1 MAENRSILITGCSS
15 GIGEAAAR
23 IMNRRGWR
31 VFATARKPDDVERL
45 AAEGLDAHHLDYEDR
60 DSIAACASHV
70 LEATGGKLYAVFHNG
85 AYGQPGAIEDLKPDV
100 LRTQFEANFFGWH
113 DLTHRLLPA
122 MRTNGR
128 GRIVLCSSV
137 LGLVPLPFRGAYV
150 ASKYALEGWGE
161 TLALELDGTGIR
173 VSLIE
178 PGPIRTKFDDN
189 ARAAFH
195 ANVDMEASRHKHV
208 YAARLAASQ
217 DDGPATRFRL
227 EADDVVDKLIDAVE
241 RDRPK
246 LRYFVTTPT
255 YLLDGLK
262 RVLPNRAMHRVL
274 KQIGRAETRTAKRT

>member
-1 MAENRSILITGCSS
+1 MDGTRSILITGCSS

-23 IMNRRGWR
+23 TMKKRGWR
-31 VFATARKPDDVERL
+31 VFATARKPEDVARL
-45 AAEGLDAHHLDYEDR
+45 AGEGLEAIALDYGDG
-60 DSIAACASHV
+60 DSIKACADHV
-70 LEATGGKLYAVFHNG
+70 LEATEGRLFAVFHNG

-113 DLTHRLLPA
+113 DLTHRLLPP
-122 MRTNGR
+122 MRRNAR

-161 TLALELDGTGIR
+161 TLALELAGSGIR

-178 PGPIRTKFDDN
+178 PGPIRTKFDVN

-195 ANVDMEASRHKHV
+195 ANVDMEASRHRHV

-217 DDGPATRFRL
+217 EDGPATRFRL

-262 RVLPNRAMHRVL
+262 RVLPSRTMHRVL
-274 KQIGRAETRTAKRT
+274 KQIGRAENRAAKRT